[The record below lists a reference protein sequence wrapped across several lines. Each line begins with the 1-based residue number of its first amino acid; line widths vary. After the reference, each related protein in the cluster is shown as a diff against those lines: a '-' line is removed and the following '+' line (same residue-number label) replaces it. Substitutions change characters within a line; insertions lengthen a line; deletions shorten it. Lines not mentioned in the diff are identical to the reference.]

1 MLKIIYK
8 NMSASSL
15 TTENVE
21 ERIAPILDKYPAL
34 RSHRA
39 TLTIEMENS
48 PFKRGLDSYALS
60 LMVTGKTYKNLRIKK
75 SAENLYAA
83 AAALAE
89 GLTELLGREHGRR
102 HRATRRTLRLQE
114 AI

>member
-8 NMSASSL
+8 NISASSL
-15 TTENVE
+15 TSENVE
-21 ERIAPILDKYPAL
+21 ERIAPILGKHPAL
-34 RSHRA
+34 RAHRV

-48 PFKRGLDSYALS
+48 PFKPGPDSYSLS

-75 SAENLYAA
+75 SAGNLYAA

-89 GLTELLGREHGRR
+89 ALTELLGREHERR
-102 HRATRRTLRLQE
+102 QKATRRTLRLKE
-114 AI
+114 AV